1 MQIAIDGPAGS
12 GKSTVAKKIAE
23 KLNIIY
29 IDTGAM
35 YRAITLKLKD
45 IDKKFYEEACND
57 TNIEFINN
65 KIFLDGKDVSSQI
78 RSEEISKLTSDISKI
93 DFVRKKLVSIQKEIA
108 DKNSVVME
116 GRDITTV
123 VLPDADYKFYLNAS
137 PEIRAKR
144 RTLQLKEKGLNADY
158 EEILRDIKKRDNNDI
173 KRENSPLKVAD
184 DAIVIDSSNL
194 TAEESIEKIL
204 SYIR

>member
-45 IDKKFYEEACND
+45 IDKKIYEQACND

-123 VLPDADYKFYLNAS
+123 VLPDADYKFYLSAS

>member
-45 IDKKFYEEACND
+45 IDKKFYEEACNN

-173 KRENSPLKVAD
+173 KREKSPLKVAD